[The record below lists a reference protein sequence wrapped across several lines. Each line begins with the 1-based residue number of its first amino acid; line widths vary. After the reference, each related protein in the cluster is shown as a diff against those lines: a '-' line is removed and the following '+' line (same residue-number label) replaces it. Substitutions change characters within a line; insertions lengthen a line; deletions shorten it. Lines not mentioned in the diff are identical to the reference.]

1 MRTLTMTDKEKKL
14 TKRLNNIYDAK
25 VIGTEISDDTMR
37 IYVKAKER
45 RCIDRI
51 KCEFT
56 LENNIINNETRID

>member
-1 MRTLTMTDKEKKL
+1 MTDEEKKL

-25 VIGTEISDDTMR
+25 VVGTEISDDTIR

-45 RCIDRI
+45 RRIDRI

-56 LENNIINNETRID
+56 LENNYLQIH

>member
-1 MRTLTMTDKEKKL
+1 MSDEEKKL
-14 TKRLNNIYDAK
+14 TEHLNNIYDAK
-25 VIGTEISDDTMR
+25 VVGTEISDDTMR

-45 RCIDRI
+45 RYIDRI

>member
-1 MRTLTMTDKEKKL
+1 MTDEEKKL
-14 TKRLNNIYDAK
+14 TERLNNIYDAK
-25 VIGTEISDDTMR
+25 VVGTEISDDTMR

-56 LENNIINNETRID
+56 LENNYLQSH

>member
-1 MRTLTMTDKEKKL
+1 MTNEEKKL
-14 TKRLNNIYDAK
+14 AEHLDNLYD
-25 VIGTEISDDTMR
+25 VSVVGTQISDDTMR

>member
-1 MRTLTMTDKEKKL
+1 MTDEEKKL
-14 TKRLNNIYDAK
+14 TECLNNIYDAE
-25 VIGTEISDDTMR
+25 VVGTEISADIMR

-56 LENNIINNETRID
+56 IENNYL

>member
-1 MRTLTMTDKEKKL
+1 MTDEEKKL

-25 VIGTEISDDTMR
+25 VVGTEISDDTMR

-56 LENNIINNETRID
+56 LENNIINNETGID

>member
-1 MRTLTMTDKEKKL
+1 MTDEEKKL
-14 TKRLNNIYDAK
+14 TKRLNNIYDVK
-25 VIGTEISDDTMR
+25 VVGTEISDDTMR

-56 LENNIINNETRID
+56 LKNNIINNETRID

>member
-1 MRTLTMTDKEKKL
+1 MTDEEKKL
-14 TKRLNNIYDAK
+14 AEHLDNLYD
-25 VIGTEISDDTMR
+25 VSVVGTEISDDTMR

-56 LENNIINNETRID
+56 FKNN

>member
-1 MRTLTMTDKEKKL
+1 MTDEEKKL

-25 VIGTEISDDTMR
+25 VVGTEISDDTMR

-45 RCIDRI
+45 RYIDKV

-56 LENNIINNETRID
+56 FEDNYINSLNYEGG

>member
-1 MRTLTMTDKEKKL
+1 MTDEEKKL

-25 VIGTEISDDTMR
+25 VVGTEISDDTMR

-45 RCIDRI
+45 RYIDRI

-56 LENNIINNETRID
+56 LKNNYL